1 MALLDPQIPF
11 FDSVQMAL
19 RAPCAAGKKLLTDS
33 AFQKDHRL
41 VVEGVAT
48 HAGLIIN
55 RRCYRPYRVK
65 DAARSMYDPAPV
77 PIVVGHYPVDR
88 EAADDCRGVGTI
100 QLAQYIDTRRGRPE
114 DAVITKWDSN
124 PQINSLGHLR
134 YWGYI
139 DDESAIPR
147 VLDGRLNRQS
157 VGFYTNEM
165 CDSITGIDLY
175 SAEVEEWPEH
185 VLEQRSEVDG
195 QLAYLIPGQL
205 AYYHLAFT
213 DEPADPW
220 AGVDAFR
227 SAPREIQE
235 TCGTFQ
241 LYAQDSEDGLMYDMA
256 NADSVRHFRRP
267 LWAMGFDF
275 AQRRDAELDRIRC
288 EKLSAVSNT
297 GDSHKQEPGSLPAQ
311 ELPSQ
316 DDQDACKEGAAAD
329 GAPSA
334 DTHAAGQTETVPAAP
349 QATDSASSEGDREV
363 PNIDEEATMDKIL
376 ELIRGLGK
384 GSDTAVT
391 DIIAAL
397 AMTDEQIRSLEPVA
411 KILTADSTAA
421 EQAQTQAIESVKA
434 EAKAETDRL
443 AGELKAATDKLA
455 EHEAARKSELVD
467 RLFATQVEL
476 GGYKKAE
483 TDSEDKI
490 KALKEELAK
499 QPTDSLEF
507 SLRSLERL
515 RDKQGVTDT
524 VSIIPKKTGKGG
536 DREDDAKLPRFM
548 KLNG

>member
-1 MALLDPQIPF
+1 MALINPQTPF

-19 RAPCAAGKKLLTDS
+19 RAPCADGKKLLTDS

-77 PIVVGHYPVDR
+77 PIVIGHYPVDR

-114 DAVITKWDSN
+114 DAVITKWDAS

-134 YWGYI
+134 YWGYV
-139 DDESAIPR
+139 DDEDAIPR

-165 CDSITGIDLY
+165 RDSITGIDLY
-175 SAEVEEWPEH
+175 STEVEEWPEH

-195 QLAYLIPGQL
+195 QMAYLVPGQL

-256 NADSVRHFRRP
+256 SADSVRHFRKP
-267 LWAMGFDF
+267 LWAMSFDF
-275 AQRRDAELDRIRC
+275 AQRRDAELDRIRR

-384 GSDTAVT
+384 GSDTVVT

-397 AMTDEQIRSLEPVA
+397 GLTDEQIRSLEPVA
-411 KILTADSTAA
+411 KILTADSEAA
-421 EQAQTQAIESVKA
+421 AQAQAQAIETVKA
-434 EAKAETDRL
+434 EAKAEADRL
-443 AGELKAATDKLA
+443 SGELKAATDKLTQ
-455 EHEAARKSELVD
+455 HEAARKVELVD
-467 RLFATQVEL
+467 RLFATQVDL
-476 GGYKKAE
+476 GGFKKAE
-483 TDSEDKI
+483 IDGEDKI

-515 RDKQGVTDT
+515 RDKQAIKDT
-524 VSIIPKKTGKGG
+524 VSVIPKKTGKDGEN
-536 DREDDAKLPRFM
+536 DNDAKLPRFM
-548 KLNG
+548 KISG